1 MEGRYCSCLLP
12 RQDGKTSQILV
23 NGRFWPFWWVTLYDI
38 HGSPWEVMRQ
48 IGNAVV
54 PDHLPAST
62 VIFKIVHIVLT
73 EWIFHRRSRPYMSVQ
88 CFQTRTHPSVLRPC
102 IGWFWADSATENW
115 SCKKTFSALLLFLPR
130 AYSTL
135 LLSLSS
141 RHKIISQARIWLFD
155 RYLSLPSPFSGALWK
170 ANWCK
175 INPHWFSVI
184 ICPIDARRVSLSL
197 CRRAF

>member
-1 MEGRYCSCLLP
+1 MGHSVWHTLKPLRRYASKRQCSGSWPSARLNCDILNSPYCTDWVNISPSIPSLHVRPVFSNTHTSVRVSDHSERIP
-12 RQDGKTSQILV
+12 RQKI
-23 NGRFWPFWWVTLYDI
+23 
-38 HGSPWEVMRQ
+38 
-48 IGNAVV
+48 
-54 PDHLPAST
+54 DHA
-62 VIFKIVHIVLT
+62 
-73 EWIFHRRSRPYMSVQ
+73 RRLSK
-88 CFQTRTHPSVLRPC
+88 PS
-102 IGWFWADSATENW
+102 S
-115 SCKKTFSALLLFLPR
+115 LPR

-155 RYLSLPSPFSGALWK
+155 RYLSLPSPFSRALWK